1 MSAKI
6 RKYTSNH
13 EDWPMDNLVARSIT
27 GAGQDKGLKIGN
39 VIYTYFFFI
48 SNSFSVTCYFGIKQ
62 QKFLLQ

>member
-6 RKYTSNH
+6 RKDTSNH

-39 VIYTYFFFI
+39 VIYTYFYII
-48 SNSFSVTCYFGIKQ
+48 SNSFSVTC
-62 QKFLLQ
+62 